1 MKTGQQLDVI
11 LNYYSLYKLNPET
24 ARSVMLEVFT
34 QTGNISKTA
43 RMFSTTRKVVQL
55 AIKKKADG
63 NLADGSHVAKTVH
76 NRTDYLV
83 EEKVITFK
91 NSTKFG
97 YRRVAGELRKK
108 QGLQIKDSTV
118 RNILNRARKEDL
130 LKGEKVRSS
139 NGKPVRFY
147 DWYSA
152 EPFEIIQTDLKVI
165 LDKKALP
172 QEVYHHTQ
180 KYKLPLYQWT
190 AECVNTRIRFLCY
203 SYEKSF
209 TNGLTFYL
217 MIIAWLRAHN
227 IRAELVFTVDWG
239 EEFGG
244 KSRQKITDLRK
255 LLKPLGATIHQ
266 NHKGQSQENGFV
278 ERSHRTD
285 DEEFYIP
292 RLQTIKNNNQFFLE
306 ALNWTWYY
314 NTKRDHTGES
324 MDCSPY
330 QKLQKQY
337 PWIAK
342 DICAFPPLLLDNIS
356 TNIGP
361 WGGYNQL
368 AHYHTWI
375 SKCRDDIDDPICY
388 TFKHA

>member
-1 MKTGQQLDVI
+1 
-11 LNYYSLYKLNPET
+11 LNYSNLYKLNPET
-24 ARSVMLEVFT
+24 ARAAVLEVLK

-55 AIKKKADG
+55 AVRKEEDG
-63 NLADGSHVAKTVH
+63 NLADKSHAAKLVH
-76 NRTDYLV
+76 NRTAESV
-83 EEKVITFK
+83 EQKVIAIK

-97 YRRVAGELRKK
+97 YRRVAKELRDKY
-108 QGLQIKDSTV
+108 GLEVKDSAV
-118 RNILNRARKEDL
+118 RNILKRARVKDL
-130 LKGEKVRSS
+130 IKGEKVISA
-139 NGKPVRFY
+139 NGKKVQFY

-152 EPFEIIQTDLKVI
+152 EPFEIIQTDLKDI

-172 QEVYHHTQ
+172 QEVYHHLQ
-180 KYKLPLYQWT
+180 RYHLPPYQWT

-209 TNGLTFYL
+209 TNGLCFYL
-217 MIIAWLRAHN
+217 MVIAWLRAHN
-227 IRAELVFTVDWG
+227 IRSELVFTVDWG

-285 DEEFYIP
+285 DEEFYVP
-292 RLQTIKNNNQFFLE
+292 RLSTIKNQNQFFLE
-306 ALNWTWYY
+306 ALNWQWYY
-314 NTKRDHTGES
+314 NTKRGHTGEGMS
-324 MDCSPY
+324 DGTPY

-337 PWIAK
+337 YWIPK
-342 DICAFPPLLLDNIS
+342 DICAFPPLLLDNVS

-361 WGGYNQL
+361 WGGYNHL
-368 AHYHTWI
+368 AHYQN
-375 SKCRDDIDDPICY
+375 Y
-388 TFKHA
+388 